1 MFYALAFYPKLG
13 YIRNWVF
20 IGRQLLTASNLKTL
34 HSPQN
39 LELRQRLRAA
49 REGYGVTQQELALKL
64 DKPQSFVS
72 KYETGERRLDVIEF
86 AEVCTALDMDA
97 ANFLRDLLADTA
109 GKVA

>member
-1 MFYALAFYPKLG
+1 M
-13 YIRNWVF
+13 
-20 IGRQLLTASNLKTL
+20 KTL

-109 GKVA
+109 GKVAQRTAPAAKR